1 MMESNEI
8 RMIASGARGRQSGF
22 SMIELLVVIVIAT
35 ILLGAALPAMQKH
48 TGTAKLIQA
57 TDEVASSLKLA
68 RQRAVSVGSRVV
80 VQFDRTNSRFYLFDD
95 PNESNTRDGNETM
108 SGPFGMPKG
117 VAMAE
122 VGFANSR
129 VVFGALGAA
138 SESEGVV
145 LVNSRQDAQRV
156 DVTAATGLVYVSGIY
171 QYEGEEVHRD

>member
-1 MMESNEI
+1 MLKLKKI
-8 RMIASGARGRQSGF
+8 TDIGPRKRDRQSGF

-48 TGTAKLIQA
+48 TGTSKLIQA

-68 RQRAVSVGSRVV
+68 RQRAVSTGSRVV

-108 SGPFGMPKG
+108 SGPFSMPKG

-129 VVFGALGAA
+129 VIFGALGAA
-138 SESEGVV
+138 SESKGVI
-145 LVNSRQDAQRV
+145 LVNTRQDAQRV

-171 QYEGEEVHRD
+171 QYTGEEVHRD

>member
-1 MMESNEI
+1 MMKPNEI
-8 RMIASGARGRQSGF
+8 RAIASRARDHQSGF

-48 TGTAKLIQA
+48 TGTSKLIQA

-68 RQRAVSVGSRVV
+68 RQRAVATSGRVV

-108 SGPFGMPKG
+108 SGPFDMPKG
-117 VAMAE
+117 VDLAE
-122 VGFANSR
+122 VGFANGR
-129 VVFGALGAA
+129 VIFFPLGRA
-138 SESEGVV
+138 SESEAVV
-145 LVNSRQDAQRV
+145 LVNRRQDAQRV

-171 QYEGEEVHRD
+171 RYEAEDVRRD